1 MFNFL
6 LEVTTKMTEISD
18 LITDKWLEIL
28 GWLSIPTIG
37 TALIVGLIKIIVTCI
52 QRKINKKSI
61 KPLTDEVRAV
71 KDEFKNTVEDLKLT
85 MNGKFDEYSASVERN
100 IENGL
105 NAYEKAK
112 NDAYNKIIE
121 QDENIKTLIGKI
133 EPVKVEV
140 EKYKEEAEEKVGEI
154 IDKLEEIKEVDFGEE
169 FKQDAVELIENVSC
183 ETIKKVKKDDD
194 GIFER

>member
-6 LEVTTKMTEISD
+6 LEATSKMTEISD
-18 LITDKWLEIL
+18 LLTDKWLEIL

-71 KDEFKNTVEDLKLT
+71 KDEFRNTVEDLKLT

-112 NDAYNKIIE
+112 NDAYNKIID

-169 FKQDAVELIENVSC
+169 FRQDAVELIENVSH